1 MGLLDN
7 LPQDP
12 GSQDP
17 RELQHLLMSMTRE
30 IRDIQ
35 NTLLVQLNQ
44 EVTRL
49 HAEKDRL
56 RQDISE
62 LQRQE
67 KQLQARQIQGFNRQ
81 QLAQQQLWSKQLAQ
95 VLASNLQDELSQRF
109 KELAAPTER
118 PSIRGAGS
126 SPSLSQGV
134 ASNQGDSAYRLL
146 ASFDQTLNTTFKTL
160 QQELSSYQSSIS
172 QQLSRMHSLQQ
183 QGEVILET
191 LVERLISQLQED
203 AGSVISDVD
212 NLLGDSL
219 QGSAWRHRFPEQ
231 TTPQSVATTAYRP
244 RAPQPTEVV
253 QQPAPQPAAT
263 PAPAP
268 TPAQTQEQKNFVT
281 GIVLILLSSLV
292 ISIQNIVTRVI
303 LSVQP
308 VLFLGDMGG
317 IIGPSAGN
325 SLLILAMRMIFVVPG
340 MLIVGSL
347 LYPNTLR
354 DIRQLGNPEKRGS
367 VWIVI
372 LSGVSLF
379 LSQFFI
385 YFALGNV
392 ATGVAISIF
401 FVFPTVTILLAWLI
415 FGSRPSFILGLAT
428 ITIYIGCFLTVPA
441 AAFQSRAGS
450 NIWLGAGT
458 ALLSGVTFA
467 GYVILTQLSA
477 KNLKLHPAPYSVINF
492 SVILVLATIAMFFF
506 PSNVPEQNWLALWV
520 GALILAATTLTG
532 YALNNFGIPMIGAAF
547 ASVISASGPA
557 LTSLLAVGII
567 SESLTLNQWLGV
579 GLVTLWVIGISVDN
593 MSRQKPAPK
602 K

>member
-1 MGLLDN
+1 MASLDN
-7 LPQDP
+7 
-12 GSQDP
+12 
-17 RELQHLLMSMTRE
+17 
-30 IRDIQ
+30 
-35 NTLLVQLNQ
+35 
-44 EVTRL
+44 
-49 HAEKDRL
+49 
-56 RQDISE
+56 
-62 LQRQE
+62 
-67 KQLQARQIQGFNRQ
+67 
-81 QLAQQQLWSKQLAQ
+81 
-95 VLASNLQDELSQRF
+95 
-109 KELAAPTER
+109 
-118 PSIRGAGS
+118 
-126 SPSLSQGV
+126 
-134 ASNQGDSAYRLL
+134 
-146 ASFDQTLNTTFKTL
+146 TLNTTFKTL

-172 QQLSRMHSLQQ
+172 QQLNRMHSLQQ

-203 AGSVISDVD
+203 AGGLSSDVGK
-212 NLLGDSL
+212 LLGD
-219 QGSAWRHRFPEQ
+219 RFTGQP
-231 TTPQSVATTAYRP
+231 
-244 RAPQPTEVV
+244 APQPTPQTAAPTSYRPEPTQQMGVV
-253 QQPAPQPAAT
+253 ERPAPQPAAA

-281 GIVLILLSSLV
+281 GIVLILLSSLI

-308 VLFLGDMGG
+308 VLFLGEMGG

-340 MLIVGSL
+340 MLIVGSI

-401 FVFPTVTILLAWLI
+401 FVFPTVTVLLAWLI

-477 KNLKLHPAPYSVINF
+477 KKLKLHPAPYSVINF
-492 SVILVLATIAMFFF
+492 FVILVLATGALGFF
-506 PSNVPEQNWLALWV
+506 PANVPEGNQTALWG
-520 GALILAATTLTG
+520 GALILAVTTLTG

-547 ASVISASGPA
+547 ASVVSASGPA
-557 LTSLLAVGII
+557 LTSLLAVGVI
-567 SESLTLNQWLGV
+567 SESLALNQWLGV

-593 MSRQKPAPK
+593 MSRQKQAAK

>member
-1 MGLLDN
+1 MGPLDN

-35 NTLLVQLNQ
+35 HTLLVQLNQ
-44 EVTRL
+44 DVTRL

-62 LQRQE
+62 LQHQE
-67 KQLQARQIQGFNRQ
+67 KQLQTRQIQGFNRQ

-109 KELAAPTER
+109 KEFAPPAER
-118 PSIRGAGS
+118 PSIRGAGQ
-126 SPSLSQGV
+126 SPSLSQGA
-134 ASNQGDSAYRLL
+134 ASSQSDSAYRLM
-146 ASFDQTLNTTFKTL
+146 ASLDNTLNTTFKTL

-172 QQLSRMHSLQQ
+172 QQLNRMHSLQQ

-203 AGSVISDVD
+203 AGGLSSDVGK
-212 NLLGDSL
+212 LLGD
-219 QGSAWRHRFPEQ
+219 RFTGQP
-231 TTPQSVATTAYRP
+231 
-244 RAPQPTEVV
+244 APQPTPQTAAPTSYRPEPTQQMGVV
-253 QQPAPQPAAT
+253 ERPAPQPAAAPA

-281 GIVLILLSSLV
+281 GIVLILISSLI

-308 VLFLGDMGG
+308 VLFLGEMGG

-340 MLIVGSL
+340 MLIVGSI

-401 FVFPTVTILLAWLI
+401 FVFPTVTVLLAWLI

-477 KNLKLHPAPYSVINF
+477 KKLKLHPAPYSVINF
-492 SVILVLATIAMFFF
+492 FVILVLATGALGFF
-506 PSNVPEQNWLALWV
+506 PANVPEGNQTALWG
-520 GALILAATTLTG
+520 GALILAVTTLTG

-547 ASVISASGPA
+547 ASVVSASGPA
-557 LTSLLAVGII
+557 LTSLLAVGVI
-567 SESLTLNQWLGV
+567 SESLALNQWLGV

-593 MSRQKPAPK
+593 MSRQKQAAK

>member
-1 MGLLDN
+1 MGPLDN

-17 RELQHLLMSMTRE
+17 RELQRLLMSMTRE

-44 EVTRL
+44 DVTRL

-134 ASNQGDSAYRLL
+134 ASNQGDNAYRLL

-212 NLLGDSL
+212 KLLGDSP
-219 QGSAWRHRFPEQ
+219 QGATWRHRFPEQ
-231 TTPQSVATTAYRP
+231 TTPQSVAPTASRP
-244 RAPQPTEVV
+244 EASQPTGVV
-253 QQPAPQPAAT
+253 QQPAPQPAAQD
-263 PAPAP
+263 APAP

-281 GIVLILLSSLV
+281 GIVLILLSSLI

-308 VLFLGDMGG
+308 VLFLGEMGG

-347 LYPNTLR
+347 LYPNTWR

-492 SVILVLATIAMFFF
+492 SVILVLAMVAMFFF

>member
-1 MGLLDN
+1 MGPLEN

-35 NTLLVQLNQ
+35 HTLLVQLNQ
-44 EVTRL
+44 DVTRL

-67 KQLQARQIQGFNRQ
+67 KQLQTRQIQGFSRQ

-109 KELAAPTER
+109 KELAVPTER
-118 PSIRGAGS
+118 PSIRGAGP
-126 SPSLSQGV
+126 SPSLSQGAV
-134 ASNQGDSAYRLL
+134 SNQSDSAYRLM
-146 ASFDQTLNTTFKTL
+146 ASFDNTLNTTFKTL

-172 QQLSRMHSLQQ
+172 QQLNRMHSLQQ

-203 AGSVISDVD
+203 AGSMSSDVGK
-212 NLLGDSL
+212 LLGD
-219 QGSAWRHRFPEQ
+219 RFAGQP
-231 TTPQSVATTAYRP
+231 TPQPAAPTPYRP
-244 RAPQPTEVV
+244 ETSQQMGVV
-253 QQPAPQPAAT
+253 ERPAPQPAAA
-263 PAPAP
+263 PAPAPTPAP

-281 GIVLILLSSLV
+281 GIVLILLSSLI

-308 VLFLGDMGG
+308 VLFLGEMGG

-340 MLIVGSL
+340 MLIVGSF

-401 FVFPTVTILLAWLI
+401 FVFPTVTVLLAWLI

-477 KNLKLHPAPYSVINF
+477 KKLKLHPAPYSVINF
-492 SVILVLATIAMFFF
+492 FVILVLATGALSFF
-506 PSNVPEQNWLALWV
+506 PADVPKGNETALWV

-547 ASVISASGPA
+547 ASVVSASGPA
-557 LTSLLAVGII
+557 LTSLLAVGVI
-567 SESLTLNQWLGV
+567 SESLALNQWLGV

-593 MSRQKPAPK
+593 MSRQKQAAK

>member
-1 MGLLDN
+1 MGPLDN

-35 NTLLVQLNQ
+35 HTLLVQLNQ
-44 EVTRL
+44 DVTRL

-62 LQRQE
+62 LQHQE
-67 KQLQARQIQGFNRQ
+67 KQLQTRQIQGFSRQ

-109 KELAAPTER
+109 KELAPPAER
-118 PSIRGAGS
+118 PSIRGAGQ
-126 SPSLSQGV
+126 SPSLSQGA
-134 ASNQGDSAYRLL
+134 ASSQSDSAYRLM
-146 ASFDQTLNTTFKTL
+146 ASLDNTLNTTFKTL

-172 QQLSRMHSLQQ
+172 QQLNRMHSLQQ

-203 AGSVISDVD
+203 AGSVSSDVG
-212 NLLGDSL
+212 NLLGD
-219 QGSAWRHRFPEQ
+219 RFTGQP
-231 TTPQSVATTAYRP
+231 T
-244 RAPQPTEVV
+244 PQPTPQTAAPTPYRPEPTRQMGVV
-253 QQPAPQPAAT
+253 ERPAPQPAAA

-281 GIVLILLSSLV
+281 GIVLILLSSLI

-308 VLFLGDMGG
+308 VLFLGEMGG

-340 MLIVGSL
+340 MLIVGSI

-401 FVFPTVTILLAWLI
+401 FVFPTVTVLLAWLI

-477 KNLKLHPAPYSVINF
+477 KKLKLHPAPYSVINF
-492 SVILVLATIAMFFF
+492 FVILVLATGALRFF
-506 PSNVPEQNWLALWV
+506 PADVPEGNQTALWV
-520 GALILAATTLTG
+520 GALILAVTTLTG

-547 ASVISASGPA
+547 ASVVSASGPA

-567 SESLTLNQWLGV
+567 SESLALNQWLGV

-593 MSRQKPAPK
+593 MSRQKQAAK

>member
-1 MGLLDN
+1 MGPLDN

-35 NTLLVQLNQ
+35 HTLLVQLNQ
-44 EVTRL
+44 DVTRL

-62 LQRQE
+62 LQHQE
-67 KQLQARQIQGFNRQ
+67 KQLQTRQIQGFSRQ

-109 KELAAPTER
+109 KELAPPAER
-118 PSIRGAGS
+118 PSIRGAGQ
-126 SPSLSQGV
+126 SPSLSQGA
-134 ASNQGDSAYRLL
+134 ASSQSDSAYRLM
-146 ASFDQTLNTTFKTL
+146 ASLDNTLNTTFKTL

-172 QQLSRMHSLQQ
+172 QQLNRMHSLQQ

-203 AGSVISDVD
+203 AGSVSSDVG
-212 NLLGDSL
+212 NLLGD
-219 QGSAWRHRFPEQ
+219 RFTGEP
-231 TTPQSVATTAYRP
+231 T
-244 RAPQPTEVV
+244 PQPTPQTAAPTPYRPEPTRQMGVV
-253 QQPAPQPAAT
+253 ERPAPQPAAA

-281 GIVLILLSSLV
+281 GIVLILLSSLI

-308 VLFLGDMGG
+308 VLFLGEMGG

-340 MLIVGSL
+340 MLIVGSI

-401 FVFPTVTILLAWLI
+401 FVFPTVTVLLAWLI

-477 KNLKLHPAPYSVINF
+477 KKLKLHPAPYSVINF
-492 SVILVLATIAMFFF
+492 FVILVLATGALRFF
-506 PSNVPEQNWLALWV
+506 PADVPEGNQTALWV
-520 GALILAATTLTG
+520 GALILAVTTLTG

-547 ASVISASGPA
+547 ASVVSASGPA

-567 SESLTLNQWLGV
+567 SESLALNQWLGV

-593 MSRQKPAPK
+593 MSRQKQAAK

>member
-1 MGLLDN
+1 MGPLDN

-35 NTLLVQLNQ
+35 HTLLVQLNQ
-44 EVTRL
+44 DVTRL

-62 LQRQE
+62 LQHQE
-67 KQLQARQIQGFNRQ
+67 KQLQTRQIQGFSRQ

-109 KELAAPTER
+109 KELAPPAER
-118 PSIRGAGS
+118 PSIRGAGQ
-126 SPSLSQGV
+126 SPSLSQGA
-134 ASNQGDSAYRLL
+134 ASNQNDSAYRLM
-146 ASFDQTLNTTFKTL
+146 ASLDNTLNTTFKTL

-172 QQLSRMHSLQQ
+172 QQLNRMHSLQQ

-203 AGSVISDVD
+203 AGGVSSDVG
-212 NLLGDSL
+212 NLLGD
-219 QGSAWRHRFPEQ
+219 RFTGQP
-231 TTPQSVATTAYRP
+231 T
-244 RAPQPTEVV
+244 PQPTPQTAAPTPHRPEPTRQMGVV
-253 QQPAPQPAAT
+253 ERPAPQPAAA

-281 GIVLILLSSLV
+281 GIVLILLSSLI

-340 MLIVGSL
+340 MLIVGSI

-401 FVFPTVTILLAWLI
+401 FVFPTVTVLLAWLI

-477 KNLKLHPAPYSVINF
+477 KKLKLHPAPYSVINF
-492 SVILVLATIAMFFF
+492 FVILVLATGALRFF
-506 PSNVPEQNWLALWV
+506 PANVPEGNQTALWG
-520 GALILAATTLTG
+520 GALILAVTTLTG

-547 ASVISASGPA
+547 ASVVSASGPA

-567 SESLTLNQWLGV
+567 SESLALNQWLGV

-593 MSRQKPAPK
+593 MSRQKQAAK

>member
-1 MGLLDN
+1 MGPLDN

-12 GSQDP
+12 GYQDP
-17 RELQHLLMSMTRE
+17 RELQRLLESMTRE

-35 NTLLVQLNQ
+35 HTLMVQLNQ
-44 EVTRL
+44 DLTRL

-56 RQDISE
+56 RQDILE

-67 KQLQARQIQGFNRQ
+67 KQLQTRQIQGFSRQ

-109 KELAAPTER
+109 KELAVPVER
-118 PSIRGAGS
+118 PSIRGAGP
-126 SPSLSQGV
+126 SPSLSQGAT
-134 ASNQGDSAYRLL
+134 ASNQSDSAYRLL
-146 ASFDQTLNTTFKTL
+146 ASFDNTLNTTFKTL

-203 AGSVISDVD
+203 AGSVSSDVGK
-212 NLLGDSL
+212 LLGD
-219 QGSAWRHRFPEQ
+219 RFAGQQLP
-231 TTPQSVATTAYRP
+231 
-244 RAPQPTEVV
+244 
-253 QQPAPQPAAT
+253 QPAPASPTPYGTEPSQQMGVVERPAPHSAAT
-263 PAPAP
+263 SAPAP

-281 GIVLILLSSLV
+281 GIVLILLSSLI

-340 MLIVGSL
+340 MLLVGSFVH
-347 LYPNTLR
+347 PNTLR

-401 FVFPTVTILLAWLI
+401 FVFPTVTVLLAWLI

-441 AAFQSRAGS
+441 AAFQSKGDS

-477 KNLKLHPAPYSVINF
+477 KKLKLHPAPYSVINF
-492 SVILVLATIAMFFF
+492 FVILVLATGAMRLF
-506 PSNVPEQNWLALWV
+506 PSSVPEQNWPALWG

-567 SESLTLNQWLGV
+567 SESLALNQWLGV

-593 MSRQKPAPK
+593 MSRQKQAAK

>member
-1 MGLLDN
+1 MGPLDN

-17 RELQHLLMSMTRE
+17 RELQHLLISMTRE

-35 NTLLVQLNQ
+35 HTLLVQLNQ
-44 EVTRL
+44 DVTRL

-67 KQLQARQIQGFNRQ
+67 KQLQTRQIQGFSRQ

-95 VLASNLQDELSQRF
+95 VLASNLQNELSQRF
-109 KELAAPTER
+109 KELALPTER
-118 PSIRGAGS
+118 PSIRGAEQ
-126 SPSLSQGV
+126 SPSLSQGA
-134 ASNQGDSAYRLL
+134 ASNQSDSAYRLM
-146 ASFDQTLNTTFKTL
+146 ASLDNTLSTTFKTL

-172 QQLSRMHSLQQ
+172 QQLNRMHSLQQ

-203 AGSVISDVD
+203 AGSVSSDAG
-212 NLLGDSL
+212 NLLSD
-219 QGSAWRHRFPEQ
+219 RFAGQP
-231 TTPQSVATTAYRP
+231 TPQPAAPTAYRP
-244 RAPQPTEVV
+244 ETNQQIGVV
-253 QQPAPQPAAT
+253 ERPAPQPAAA
-263 PAPAP
+263 PAPAPTPAP

-281 GIVLILLSSLV
+281 GIVLILLSSLI

-340 MLIVGSL
+340 MLIVGSF

-477 KNLKLHPAPYSVINF
+477 KKLKLHPAPYSVINF
-492 SVILVLATIAMFFF
+492 SVILVLATGAMFLF
-506 PSNVPEQNWLALWV
+506 PSKVPPGNWPALWV
-520 GALILAATTLTG
+520 GALILAATTLAG

-547 ASVISASGPA
+547 ASVVSASGPA
-557 LTSLLAVGII
+557 LTSLLAVGLI

-593 MSRQKPAPK
+593 MSRQKQAAK

>member
-1 MGLLDN
+1 MGPLDN

-17 RELQHLLMSMTRE
+17 RELQRLLMSMTRE

-44 EVTRL
+44 DVTRL

-134 ASNQGDSAYRLL
+134 ASNQGDNAYRLL

-212 NLLGDSL
+212 KLLGDSP
-219 QGSAWRHRFPEQ
+219 QGATWRHRFPEQ
-231 TTPQSVATTAYRP
+231 TTPQSVAPTASRP
-244 RAPQPTEVV
+244 EAPQPTGVV
-253 QQPAPQPAAT
+253 QQPAPQPAAKD
-263 PAPAP
+263 APAP

-281 GIVLILLSSLV
+281 GIVLILLSSLI

-308 VLFLGDMGG
+308 VLFLGEMGG

-347 LYPNTLR
+347 LYPNTWR

-492 SVILVLATIAMFFF
+492 SVILVLATVAMFFF

>member
-1 MGLLDN
+1 MGPLDN

-17 RELQHLLMSMTRE
+17 RELQRLLMSMTRE

-44 EVTRL
+44 DVTRL

-134 ASNQGDSAYRLL
+134 ASNQGDNAYRLL

-212 NLLGDSL
+212 KLLGDSP
-219 QGSAWRHRFPEQ
+219 QGATWRHRFPEQ
-231 TTPQSVATTAYRP
+231 TTPQSVAPTASRP
-244 RAPQPTEVV
+244 EASQPTGVV
-253 QQPAPQPAAT
+253 QQPAPQPAAKD
-263 PAPAP
+263 APAP

-281 GIVLILLSSLV
+281 GIVLILLSSLI

-308 VLFLGDMGG
+308 VLFLGEMGG

-347 LYPNTLR
+347 LYPNTWR

-492 SVILVLATIAMFFF
+492 SVILVLAMVAMFFF

>member
-1 MGLLDN
+1 MGPLDN

-35 NTLLVQLNQ
+35 HTLLVQLNQ
-44 EVTRL
+44 DVTRL

-62 LQRQE
+62 LQHQE
-67 KQLQARQIQGFNRQ
+67 KQLQTRQIQGFSRQ

-109 KELAAPTER
+109 KELAPPAER
-118 PSIRGAGS
+118 PSIRGAGQ
-126 SPSLSQGV
+126 SPSLSQGA
-134 ASNQGDSAYRLL
+134 ASSQSDSAYRLM
-146 ASFDQTLNTTFKTL
+146 ASLDNTLNTTFKTL

-172 QQLSRMHSLQQ
+172 QQLNRMHSLQQ

-203 AGSVISDVD
+203 AGSVSSDVG
-212 NLLGDSL
+212 NLLGD
-219 QGSAWRHRFPEQ
+219 RFTGQP
-231 TTPQSVATTAYRP
+231 T
-244 RAPQPTEVV
+244 PQPTPQTAAPTPYRPEPTRQMGVV
-253 QQPAPQPAAT
+253 ERPAPQPAAAPA

-281 GIVLILLSSLV
+281 GIVLILLSSLI

-340 MLIVGSL
+340 MLIVGSI

-401 FVFPTVTILLAWLI
+401 FVFPTVTVLLAWLI

-441 AAFQSRAGS
+441 AAFQSKGDS

-477 KNLKLHPAPYSVINF
+477 KKLKLHPAPYSVINF
-492 SVILVLATIAMFFF
+492 FVILVLATGALRFF
-506 PSNVPEQNWLALWV
+506 PANVPEGNQTALWG
-520 GALILAATTLTG
+520 GALILAVTTLTG

-547 ASVISASGPA
+547 ASVVSASGPA

-567 SESLTLNQWLGV
+567 SESLALNQWLGV

-593 MSRQKPAPK
+593 MSRQKQAAK

>member
-1 MGLLDN
+1 MGPLDN

-35 NTLLVQLNQ
+35 HTLLVQLNQ
-44 EVTRL
+44 DVTRL

-62 LQRQE
+62 LQHQE
-67 KQLQARQIQGFNRQ
+67 KQLQTRQIQGFSRQ

-109 KELAAPTER
+109 KELAPPAER
-118 PSIRGAGS
+118 PSIRGAGQ
-126 SPSLSQGV
+126 SPSLSQGA
-134 ASNQGDSAYRLL
+134 ASSQSDSAYRLM
-146 ASFDQTLNTTFKTL
+146 ASLDNTLNTTFKTL

-172 QQLSRMHSLQQ
+172 QQLNRMHSLQQ

-203 AGSVISDVD
+203 AGSVSSDVG
-212 NLLGDSL
+212 NLLGD
-219 QGSAWRHRFPEQ
+219 RFTGQP
-231 TTPQSVATTAYRP
+231 T
-244 RAPQPTEVV
+244 PQPTPQTAAPTPYRPEPTRQMGVV
-253 QQPAPQPAAT
+253 ERPAPQPAAAPA

-281 GIVLILLSSLV
+281 GIVLILLSSLI

-308 VLFLGDMGG
+308 VLFLGEMGG

-340 MLIVGSL
+340 MLIVGSI

-401 FVFPTVTILLAWLI
+401 FVFPTVTVLLAWLI

-477 KNLKLHPAPYSVINF
+477 KKLKLHPAPYSVINF
-492 SVILVLATIAMFFF
+492 FVILVLATGALRFF
-506 PSNVPEQNWLALWV
+506 PADVPEGNQTALWV
-520 GALILAATTLTG
+520 GALILAVTTLTG

-547 ASVISASGPA
+547 ASVVSASGPA

-567 SESLTLNQWLGV
+567 SESLALNQWLGV

-593 MSRQKPAPK
+593 MSRQKQAAK

>member
-1 MGLLDN
+1 MGPLDN

-35 NTLLVQLNQ
+35 HTLLVQLNQ
-44 EVTRL
+44 DVTRL

-62 LQRQE
+62 LQHQE
-67 KQLQARQIQGFNRQ
+67 KQLQTRQIQGFSRQ

-109 KELAAPTER
+109 KELAPPAER
-118 PSIRGAGS
+118 PSIRGAGQ
-126 SPSLSQGV
+126 SPSLSQGA
-134 ASNQGDSAYRLL
+134 ASSQSDSAYRLM
-146 ASFDQTLNTTFKTL
+146 ASLDNTLNTTFKTL

-172 QQLSRMHSLQQ
+172 QQLNRMHSLQQ

-203 AGSVISDVD
+203 AGSVSSDVG
-212 NLLGDSL
+212 NLLGD
-219 QGSAWRHRFPEQ
+219 RFTGEP
-231 TTPQSVATTAYRP
+231 T
-244 RAPQPTEVV
+244 PQPTPQTAAPTPYRPEPTRQMGVV
-253 QQPAPQPAAT
+253 ERPAPQPAAAPA

-281 GIVLILLSSLV
+281 GIVLILLSSLI

-308 VLFLGDMGG
+308 VLFLGEMGG

-340 MLIVGSL
+340 MLIVGSI

-401 FVFPTVTILLAWLI
+401 FVFPTVTVLLAWLI

-477 KNLKLHPAPYSVINF
+477 KKLKLHPAPYSVINF
-492 SVILVLATIAMFFF
+492 FVILVLATGALRFF
-506 PSNVPEQNWLALWV
+506 PADVPEGNQTALWV
-520 GALILAATTLTG
+520 GALILAVTTLTG

-547 ASVISASGPA
+547 ASVVSASGPA

-567 SESLTLNQWLGV
+567 SESLALNQWLGV

-593 MSRQKPAPK
+593 MSRQKQAAK